1 VPTLFFATNQEKE
14 EVVMGSTEGI
24 RELAGPALTSAGL
37 ELWDVE
43 VSRDIVRI
51 LVDRPGG
58 IDLEGCA
65 EASRVVSPLLDQRP
79 DLAPDG
85 LYQLEVSSPG
95 VERTLRSVEQ
105 YRRYIGAEVAIKTN
119 VPVEGSRRHHGTLVH
134 VDEAIVR
141 LHPKDTESGS
151 LLELRH
157 DQIDR
162 TRTVLVWGPTPRP
175 SAKRKAASRSSKVG
189 VATGPSATA
198 AHDPKD
204 TGS

>member
-1 VPTLFFATNQEKE
+1 
-14 EVVMGSTEGI
+14 MGSTEGI

-65 EASRVVSPLLDQRP
+65 EASRVISPLLDQRP
-79 DLAPDG
+79 DLVPDG

-95 VERTLRSVEQ
+95 VERTLRTVEQ
-105 YRRYIGAEVAIKTN
+105 YRRYVGAEVTIKTTG
-119 VPVEGSRRHHGTLVH
+119 PIEGARRHYGTLTF
-134 VDEAIVR
+134 VDENVVR
-141 LHPKDTESGS
+141 LHPKDAGPDS

-162 TRTVLVWGPTPRP
+162 TRTVLVWGPTTSP
-175 SAKRKAASRSSKVG
+175 SAKRSAGSGAGKVG
-189 VATGPSATA
+189 AATAHASTA